1 MALEFKSLYQKVK
14 FNPVQPIPDI
24 LASVGDTTGGLIV
37 SVVDNGG
44 STLTIGTEVMY
55 LKVKKPDQTEVFIQ
69 SVTEDNTFKITFT
82 DQMLAVPGVLFAE
95 LRLIGPNNENLG
107 SRNFIIRNETA
118 VVSDE
123 AIESSNEFSALTE
136 VLSEA
141 QTFKDQ
147 IEELEGEFAANDE
160 TLAEIVQNSG
170 AAIAALDDAVAL
182 EQARQEAEV
191 IRIENETARNTNE
204 GNRITAEQTRSTN
217 EQTRNQ
223 NEIARVNNEDDR
235 IEAEQT
241 RATAELERINKENAR
256 ITNEGDATSGRV
268 KAEIDRVAAE
278 QGRSSAEQTRV
289 TQEAARVAA
298 ESGRAAQIA
307 NKADKLFATNLV
319 TNGDFSNGTTGWV
332 GYGSNVSASS
342 NTFSSIGTGIIVA
355 PETYTDITLQTN
367 SKLYIKFRVRVRNSN
382 CTQIRLY
389 GGGGKPFVEGNI
401 TVALTPTIDTWYN
414 FSIVVNANATGVS
427 RLVLMHIYANTT
439 NATNAVMEVQY
450 FETINLTTL
459 FGAGKEPTKEQV
471 DWLLV
476 QKYTNS
482 WFNGTAELTSI
493 TDLLTL
499 VNNTKANIT
508 QEAWNTPTLLNGWT
522 EINIY
527 QGKIRYRKN
536 NFGSVEI
543 EGITRYGTNQSII
556 FKLPSTHAPKT
567 VQRFA
572 QCTQTNG
579 KAIMVILTNGD
590 VSLTHEGTGDV
601 QVSLNARFYAD

>member
-24 LASVGDTTGGLIV
+24 LASVGDTTGGLLV

-44 STLTIGTEVMY
+44 STLTIGNEVMY
-55 LKVKKPDQTEVFIQ
+55 LKVKKPDQTEVFIR
-69 SVTEDNTFKITFT
+69 SEIEDNAFKITFT

-95 LRLIGPNNENLG
+95 LRLIGSNYENLG

-141 QTFKDQ
+141 QSYKDQ
-147 IEELEGEFAANDE
+147 IEELEGKFAANDE

-170 AAIAALDDAVAL
+170 AAIAALDAAVAL

-235 IEAEQT
+235 IEAEQA

-289 TQEAARVAA
+289 TQEVARVAA

-319 TNGDFSNGTTGWV
+319 TNGDFSNGTTGW
-332 GYGSNVSASS
+332 SASGGIISVVGGKLEFIANGGDTGVRFETSTSISTISGNKYYVRFLVNSPKATTVNINIGGQFAIGYPLVS
-342 NTFSSIGTGIIVA
+342 NIDTPISSIITSNGSLA
-355 PETYTDITLQTN
+355 PFRFYLDTVV
-367 SKLYIKFRVRVRNSN
+367 SKLISGDKVYSDLVNIVNL
-382 CTQIRLY
+382 TQI
-389 GGGGKPFVEGNI
+389 
-401 TVALTPTIDTWYN
+401 
-414 FSIVVNANATGVS
+414 
-427 RLVLMHIYANTT
+427 
-439 NATNAVMEVQY
+439 
-450 FETINLTTL
+450 
-459 FGAGKEPTKEQV
+459 FGAGKEPTKEQM
-471 DWLLV
+471 DWLLA
-476 QKYTNS
+476 QKYMNS
-482 WFNGTAELTSI
+482 WFDGTKELTSI

-499 VNNTKANIT
+499 VNTKADKT
-508 QEAWNTPTLLNGWT
+508 QEAWITATLV
-522 EINIY
+522 
-527 QGKIRYRKN
+527 N
-536 NFGSVEI
+536 NFTGTVRYAKNSLGIVLIEFEIIVGSTTTAYTTMTTLPIGYRPKYDTPIYTFNDNTFGVLGIRLSSVGTLSPLASLTTGHKLKGSVMY
-543 EGITRYGTNQSII
+543 YGN
-556 FKLPSTHAPKT
+556 
-567 VQRFA
+567 
-572 QCTQTNG
+572 
-579 KAIMVILTNGD
+579 
-590 VSLTHEGTGDV
+590 
-601 QVSLNARFYAD
+601 